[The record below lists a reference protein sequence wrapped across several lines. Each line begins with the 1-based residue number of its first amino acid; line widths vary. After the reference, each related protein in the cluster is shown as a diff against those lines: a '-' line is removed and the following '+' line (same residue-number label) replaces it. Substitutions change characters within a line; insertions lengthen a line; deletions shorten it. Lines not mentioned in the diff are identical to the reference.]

1 MPNTYSWKIN
11 SLSCDSAE
19 HSNVV
24 VFAEWIV
31 EGANG
36 VNTVLTSGIQPLTY
50 NKNSVFIPYKNLAE
64 STVIQ
69 WVQNAM
75 GQGRI
80 SQVQKTLDDLLIAV
94 AAPSIANQPLP
105 WVN

>member
-31 EGANG
+31 EGSNG
-36 VNTVLTSGIQPLTY
+36 VNIVLTRGIQPLAY
-50 NKNSVFIPYKNLAE
+50 NKDSVFIPYKNLAE
-64 STVIQ
+64 LTVIQ

-75 GQGRI
+75 GQHRI
-80 SQVQKTLDDLLIAV
+80 SQVQKTLDDLLT

-105 WVN
+105 WVK

>member
-11 SLSCDSAE
+11 SLSCNSAE

-24 VFAEWIV
+24 VFAEWVV

-36 VNTVLTSGIQPLTY
+36 VTTVLTRGIQPLAY
-50 NKNSVFIPYKNLAE
+50 NKDFVFIPYENLVE

-80 SQVQKTLDDLLIAV
+80 SQVQKTLDNLLTAV
-94 AAPSIANQPLP
+94 AAPYIANQPLP
-105 WVN
+105 WVS

>member
-19 HSNVV
+19 HSNIV

-31 EGANG
+31 KGSNG
-36 VNTVLTSGIQPLTY
+36 VNTVLTCGVQPLAY
-50 NKNSVFIPYKNLAE
+50 NKDFVFIPYKNLTE

-75 GQGRI
+75 GKDRI
-80 SQVQKTLDDLLIAV
+80 NQIQKTLDDLLV
-94 AAPSIANQPLP
+94 AAPSIAKQTLP